1 MQLDVYQQDAIAS
14 MQGAQ
19 KLNDAVKPVTRW
31 KKFEYFNFPVPESND
46 LFDQLQRHFVNL

>member
-46 LFDQLQRHFVNL
+46 LFDQLQKHFINL